1 MAEENIFFRIFSLEF
16 NQTFFYSYFVQIIL
30 ITYMYYSIGNGRYW
44 KVLFYGS
51 ILGFFGAL
59 LEHIFIAWQVNLP
72 ESEKE
77 KNPLSI
83 LLLIAEIGWIATEFS
98 VPILNLIK
106 LNSLS
111 NVKVVKTV
119 NIITAVLFCGFSF
132 FRFQI
137 GYNRF
142 SEHTVDCQK
151 CSYLHAQAFGVM
163 AITDI
168 ILSIMIFVRINQSS
182 KEYKMKKNK
191 ENVSILTTFR
201 KSSVFSLLII
211 DVISVFLS
219 LTYINQITNDYA
231 KPFHALK
238 SNFLLIL
245 GIDAFIF
252 KFRAHNS
259 NGSTYKSYNDMHSTT
274 NVAQSINQSV
284 NNVSTSYKPQLSVLN
299 SAVGVG
305 KIPSSSAIIS
315 SSSQNMSNFN
325 ISSQPIIN
333 NNYNKSFGLFKNEL
347 IGKETEIDIESSK
360 QLSSSN
366 VNSKYSTSPFMYNA
380 SMNDKYSNDDLN
392 YNYSNSSFNSPS
404 HNNRSQNGNFNKIYQ
419 QN

>member
-1 MAEENIFFRIFSLEF
+1 MAEEQNNFYRSFALEF

-30 ITYMYYSIGNGRYW
+30 IIYMYYSIGNGRYW

-59 LEHIFIAWQVNLP
+59 MEHIFIAWQANLP

-77 KNPLSI
+77 KSSTSI
-83 LLLIAEIGWIATEFS
+83 LLLIAEVGWIATEFS

-111 NVKVVKTV
+111 NVNVVRTV
-119 NIITAVLFCGFSF
+119 NIITAILFCGFAF

-137 GYNRF
+137 GYNRY

-151 CSYLHAQAFGVM
+151 CSSLHAQAFGVM

-182 KEYKMKKNK
+182 KEYKIKKNK
-191 ENVSILTTFR
+191 ENISILTTFR

-219 LTYINQITNDYA
+219 LTYISQVTNDYA

-284 NNVSTSYKPQLSVLN
+284 NNANAYKSQLSVLN
-299 SAVGVG
+299 SAMGG
-305 KIPSSSAIIS
+305 KVPSSSAIIS
-315 SSSQNMSNFN
+315 SSQNMSSFN

-347 IGKETEIDIESSK
+347 MGKETEIDIDSSK
-360 QLSSSN
+360 QLGSN
-366 VNSKYSTSPFMYNA
+366 KNSKYSTSPFMYNA
-380 SMNDKYSNDDLN
+380 SMNDKYSDDDLN
-392 YNYSNSSFNSPS
+392 YKYTNSSSYNSAA
-404 HNNRSQNGNFNKIYQ
+404 NNNRRSQNGNFNKIYQ